1 MTEVNGTKPD
11 SDFLDELEAAVRK
24 IVRSSKASKAD
35 KLSAINAGTKL
46 LAIRHKINGGD
57 DDKGFFGR

>member
-35 KLSAINAGTKL
+35 KLSAITAGTKL
-46 LAIRHKINGGD
+46 LAIRYKINGND